1 MTKPRTL
8 TINTYTRR
16 APMRPDYINNAP
28 HLELRTAYW
37 PDERLGELC
46 EQADIG
52 VGRWTSMLEIFW
64 PVVLPRFLV
73 RSMSLSAHSSSRN
86 GFWVRAS

>member
-46 EQADIG
+46 EQA
-52 VGRWTSMLEIFW
+52 LEEG
-64 PVVLPRFLV
+64 LR
-73 RSMSLSAHSSSRN
+73 
-86 GFWVRAS
+86 GFDPKGDA